1 MLAVLAVLAAITMG
15 LTHRLLLGALLV
27 LLASAGLE
35 LSKNWHVLRYYP
47 SGNTRSVGAMS
58 KLVWTHVR
66 MEAQTSLTNA
76 RRSWVCVA
84 WNSAPGLMRSQE
96 VAAAHAA
103 GLGPA
108 SPAAIESVGVKIY
121 GRNTL
126 AALARCGDRPAVA
139 TRAYLRTVTAALWD
153 DKQLDI
159 KALAT
164 LIAGGVAPALTTLSL
179 MSNEIADGSLRAL
192 AAALAAGTTPHLRLL
207 WLDRNVFGD
216 KGLDA
221 LAAAIAGGA
230 LPALEEVRVG
240 RALAE
245 HPKMAAACRARGVRL
260 V

>member
-1 MLAVLAVLAAITMG
+1 
-15 LTHRLLLGALLV
+15 
-27 LLASAGLE
+27 
-35 LSKNWHVLRYYP
+35 
-47 SGNTRSVGAMS
+47 MS

-103 GLGPA
+103 GLEPA

-126 AALARCGDRPAVA
+126 AALARCGDRPAIA

-164 LIAGGVAPALTTLSL
+164 LIAGGVAPAVALKAERL
-179 MSNEIADGSLRAL
+179 MRESERKR
-192 AAALAAGTTPHLRLL
+192 AAAEIPDLTSGPAGSFNL
-207 WLDRNVFGD
+207 
-216 KGLDA
+216 
-221 LAAAIAGGA
+221 
-230 LPALEEVRVG
+230 
-240 RALAE
+240 
-245 HPKMAAACRARGVRL
+245 
-260 V
+260 